1 VCTVG
6 ANLPKTLQIATNY
19 IFIIGN
25 HYIYFQRIKIRC
37 YNMIRSYGTFKSSK
51 SQRLDTFCKAGL
63 QSSLTTL
70 NMRESPVGSVHII
83 MLSNKLLPPISFPTA
98 YLKLNTAYF
107 PLMFTYH
114 FQFGSE
120 SQHFVTKQFQTFF
133 P

>member
-1 VCTVG
+1 VCTIG
-6 ANLPKTLQIATNY
+6 ANLPKTLQMATNY

-37 YNMIRSYGTFKSSK
+37 YNMIRSYGTFTSSK

-70 NMRESPVGSVHII
+70 NIRERAIGSVHINVKQQI
-83 MLSNKLLPPISFPTA
+83 VIFNFLSNCI
-98 YLKLNTAYF
+98 LKLNTTCFA
-107 PLMFTYH
+107 LMITYH
-114 FQFGSE
+114 LQFGSK
-120 SQHFVTKQFQTFF
+120 SQHFIAKQFLPFF